1 MIPKPTI
8 SLHGNGDGVALSN
21 WGGSDFILMD
31 QPTGLGWGPIEV
43 STTDRAE
50 GGSVLRHRRPVEADV
65 MIPLLVGR
73 DFYSMRDARRRLEGV
88 MADEVEVRVTHPDG
102 HSRSRFGYYRD
113 GLEGSGE
120 EFQDGEKLA
129 LSLLCPDPWWYG
141 VERVREWNL
150 STVIKPYWTSYP
162 RLPHYPAWLSSSTV
176 LGQFEFTVS
185 GDAAASP
192 VWTVY
197 GPGEDVLI
205 ECGNGCGSRLF
216 LEGEITEPV
225 TFDTVSEDITS
236 PSMDRGEL
244 WERVSLDSE
253 FFTLPPGE
261 NKVRVSMVGAT
272 AASKVVLSY
281 REKFRAGH

>member
-8 SLHGNGDGVALSN
+8 SLHGNGSEVTLSH
-21 WGGSDFILMD
+21 WGGGDFILMD

-102 HSRSRFGYYRD
+102 QARSRFGYYRD
-113 GLEGSGE
+113 GLEGVGE

-225 TFDTVSEDITS
+225 TFDTVNEDITS

-261 NKVRVSMVGAT
+261 NRVRVSMVGAT